1 MGGELEDVDITSKYK
16 EGKEVGN
23 MEVEPDW
30 RSIKHSIV

>member
-1 MGGELEDVDITSKYK
+1 MGGELIGGCGYYE

-30 RSIKHSIV
+30 RSTKHSIV